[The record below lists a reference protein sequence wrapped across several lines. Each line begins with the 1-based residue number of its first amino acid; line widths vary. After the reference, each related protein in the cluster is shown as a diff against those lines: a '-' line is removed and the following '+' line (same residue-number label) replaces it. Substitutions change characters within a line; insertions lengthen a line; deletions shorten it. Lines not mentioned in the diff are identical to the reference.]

1 MKLKLVLAFKLQ
13 YQTPKH
19 SHKAMKIQPILLLL
33 VISMVSGDDE
43 RSLLLQFKNS
53 LTFDPDYSTKLKT
66 WNQSIGCC
74 DWSGVTCNDEA
85 HVIALD
91 LIDENIQGALQNS
104 SSLFSLQHLQSL
116 NLASNDFNSSIPSKF
131 NKLETLTYLNL
142 SGAGFVGQVPIEISQ
157 LTRKL
162 YLDGVSI
169 SGEGHEWYNALLL
182 LPRLEELS
190 MSDCGLMG
198 TFPPEIFHITTLSY
212 IDISVNQDLHGSFL
226 DFPLNGSLHT
236 IIVGHTK
243 FSGTLPLSMGNM
255 VNLSIL
261 YLYNCNFS
269 GTLPISFSKL
279 TELKEMDLS
288 NNNFVG
294 PISSSA
300 LFEGMQ
306 SLSSIDLSYN
316 SISGTIPSS
325 LFMIPSLQ
333 YVDLSNNQFSKLEE
347 FTDVFTSKLEYLDLS
362 CNNLSGSI
370 PPPIFQLRGLASL
383 NLSNNKL
390 SGPIPPSIIQHS
402 GLNELDLSSNK
413 FSGAMQIDALVQL
426 KNLNDL
432 DLSFNKIDDVNFTDV
447 ALSTFPQLRSL
458 NLASCNLKTFPGFLR
473 YQSGLNELDLS
484 YNQIQGTV
492 PNWIWRL
499 YSLGYLDVSHNFLT
513 NFEGPLQNLTQNLD
527 TIFLQFC

>member
-1 MKLKLVLAFKLQ
+1 
-13 YQTPKH
+13 
-19 SHKAMKIQPILLLL
+19 
-33 VISMVSGDDE
+33 MVSGDDE

-157 LTRKL
+157 LTRL
-162 YLDGVSI
+162 VTLDLSFYGISLDSPLEVRNFRTKACSKPHQYQKIVSGWGI
-169 SGEGHEWYNALLL
+169 N
-182 LPRLEELS
+182 
-190 MSDCGLMG
+190 
-198 TFPPEIFHITTLSY
+198 I
-212 IDISVNQDLHGSFL
+212 
-226 DFPLNGSLHT
+226 
-236 IIVGHTK
+236 
-243 FSGTLPLSMGNM
+243 
-255 VNLSIL
+255 
-261 YLYNCNFS
+261 S